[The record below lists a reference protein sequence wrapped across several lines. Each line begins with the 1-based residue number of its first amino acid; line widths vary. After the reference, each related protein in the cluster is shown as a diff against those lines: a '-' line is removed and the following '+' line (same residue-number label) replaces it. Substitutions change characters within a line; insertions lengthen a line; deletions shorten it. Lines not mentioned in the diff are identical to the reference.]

1 MSILDSNTIQRSS
14 PVYIE
19 GAVVILIS
27 LLIVA
32 NVTLTDITFHDFY
45 VLPAIETCFPE
56 NQDPF
61 CQNLRE
67 RHGLPTNAQLEI
79 GDIYWNELARQG
91 LFIGF
96 ILFTFRI
103 FIGFM
108 LQFNRIRK
116 VRTSTVLMAIF
127 WGLTGS
133 AVFLFGFV
141 DTMYYFL
148 QGNDTPNEL
157 AWLNNAGI
165 FTESKAWF
173 GDPNIVEREDLF
185 ATNIV
190 GLVIIGVFLLI
201 IMNVFGNSG
210 VSSRNIA

>member
-1 MSILDSNTIQRSS
+1 MSFLDSNTIQRST
-14 PVYIE
+14 PVFME
-19 GAVVILIS
+19 GTIVIIIG

-45 VLPAIETCFPE
+45 VLPAIETCYAE

-67 RHGLPTNAQLEI
+67 RHGLPSDAQLEI
-79 GDIYWNELARQG
+79 GNIYWNELARQG
-91 LFIGF
+91 MFIGF
-96 ILFTFRI
+96 ILFAFRM
-103 FIGFM
+103 FIGWM
-108 LQFNRIRK
+108 LQYARIRK
-116 VRTSTVLMAIF
+116 IRMATILMAIF
-127 WGLTGS
+127 WGMTGT
-133 AVFLFGFV
+133 AIFLFGFV
-141 DTMYYFL
+141 DTLYYVI
-148 QGNDTPNEL
+148 QGDNFPNEL
-157 AWLNNAGI
+157 AWLNNAGL

-173 GDPNIVEREDLF
+173 GDPTIVEKEDLF

-190 GLVIIGVFLLI
+190 GLVIIGGFLLV